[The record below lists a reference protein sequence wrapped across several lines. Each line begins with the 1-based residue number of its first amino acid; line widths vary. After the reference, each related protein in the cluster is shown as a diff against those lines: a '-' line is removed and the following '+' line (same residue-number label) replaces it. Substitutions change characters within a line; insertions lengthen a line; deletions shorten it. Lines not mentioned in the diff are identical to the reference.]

1 MSKQKQHDEH
11 KGHNPFKQN
20 NEEIQENI
28 NEQQPEPESE
38 TQAQEEAVETANSQ
52 AQELETLKNQYLRL
66 AADFDN
72 YRKRQAQEREHLLK
86 YGAEDTIKKLIPVLD
101 TYERAKKSYENTEDA
116 TQLKEGFEMVFKQLF
131 DVLDKV
137 GVKKIEALGQQFDPN
152 VHEAVMQT
160 PTNEHPD
167 QSVIDELQTGYV
179 LGDKVL
185 RPTLVNVA
193 TGE

>member
-1 MSKQKQHDEH
+1 MSKHKQHNEK
-11 KGHNPFKQN
+11 KGLNPFKQN
-20 NEEIQENI
+20 NAEVQENI
-28 NEQQPEPESE
+28 NEQQTEPEA
-38 TQAQEEAVETANSQ
+38 QAQEEVVEKDNAQ

-72 YRKRQAQEREHLLK
+72 YRKRQVQEREQLLK

-101 TYERAKKSYENTEDA
+101 TYERAKKSCENMEDTA
-116 TQLKEGFEMVFKQLF
+116 QLKESFEMVFKQLF
-131 DVLDKV
+131 DILEKA

-152 VHEAVMQT
+152 IHDAVMQT

-167 QSVIDELQTGYV
+167 QSIIDELQTGYT
-179 LGDKVL
+179 LGDRVL